1 MIQENQKLI
10 RTRSGDT
17 ELICIVCPIGCHMT
31 IDRSGGDAIEVE
43 GNRCRRGRAYAEE
56 EFSNPRRVVT
66 ATASI
71 RGGLS
76 PRLPVR
82 SSSPVP
88 VDRVAAFLAEVYRL
102 RLDGPVR
109 RGEVV
114 AQNLAGTGIDLLAS
128 MSVPGSPAADGA

>member
-1 MIQENQKLI
+1 MIQEHQKLI

-17 ELICIVCPIGCHMT
+17 ELICIVCPIGCHMS
-31 IDRSGGDAIEVE
+31 IDRGGGDSLTVD
-43 GNRCRRGRAYAEE
+43 GNRCRRGLSYAQE

-82 SSSPVP
+82 SSTPVP
-88 VDRVAAFLAEVYRL
+88 VDSVASFLAEVYRL
-102 RLDGPVR
+102 ELETPVR
-109 RGEVV
+109 RGDVIAED
-114 AQNLAGTGIDLLAS
+114 LAGTGVDLLAS
-128 MSVPGSPAADGA
+128 MSVTRESGG